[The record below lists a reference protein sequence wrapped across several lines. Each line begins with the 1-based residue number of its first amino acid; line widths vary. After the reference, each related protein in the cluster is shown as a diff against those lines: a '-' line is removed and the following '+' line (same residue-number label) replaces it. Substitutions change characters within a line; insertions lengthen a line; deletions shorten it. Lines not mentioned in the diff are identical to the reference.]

1 MTAPPAL
8 LTSRLLVAEGRL
20 LEATEVL
27 EKATTDVTLTDHD
40 AMVCELIDVLEARGD
55 RSRLRQI
62 LVGLSTDRPRVLARA
77 GLAWLSMGAFHAA
90 AVRMAALA
98 RVAGYRGHAL
108 AVLMVAAAMLGRTRL
123 SRRVLD
129 RLRRLDEPVERQT
142 VADAWCRGLFGRLLL
157 DQCSARA
164 AGADPHTGRI
174 HRLLREAA
182 GVFHDELGQDD
193 RSISPSERGDLRHHL
208 TVCKGVSDQR
218 RDVAHAPAPPLAAL
232 SA

>member
-1 MTAPPAL
+1 
-8 LTSRLLVAEGRL
+8 
-20 LEATEVL
+20 
-27 EKATTDVTLTDHD
+27 
-40 AMVCELIDVLEARGD
+40 
-55 RSRLRQI
+55 
-62 LVGLSTDRPRVLARA
+62 
-77 GLAWLSMGAFHAA
+77 
-90 AVRMAALA
+90 MAALA
-98 RVAGYRGHAL
+98 RVTGYRSRAL
-108 AVLMVAAAMLGRTRL
+108 TILMVAGAMLNRTGL
-123 SRRVLD
+123 ARRALD
-129 RLRRLDEPVERQT
+129 RLRRLDEPVDRQA

-182 GVFHDELGQDD
+182 GVFHDELGKGD
-193 RSISPSERGDLRHHL
+193 RSISPPERRDLRNHL